1 MLAFDRTE
9 AVRRCRALDVVF
21 AAIRELTA
29 HSGIGF
35 GPVKELHAVR
45 AMPHTSELIA
55 AFNRI
60 ERIPPRANLLSKL

>member
-1 MLAFDRTE
+1 MLAFDRTA

-55 AFNRI
+55 AFNRM
-60 ERIPPRANLLSKL
+60 EENPPHANLLSKL